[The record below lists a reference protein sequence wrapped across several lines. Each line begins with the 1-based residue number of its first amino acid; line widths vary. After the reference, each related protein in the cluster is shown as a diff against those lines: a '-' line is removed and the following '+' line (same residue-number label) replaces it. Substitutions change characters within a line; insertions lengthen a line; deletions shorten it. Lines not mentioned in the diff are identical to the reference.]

1 LPGLGDI
8 PFLARFSTTATTCQ
22 YKSELVVLV
31 RPTVIHDAS
40 IEGNYRNFRET
51 LPNREFFKSDQVY
64 RPFSL
69 PERHPVPLQ

>member
-1 LPGLGDI
+1 M
-8 PFLARFSTTATTCQ
+8 
-22 YKSELVVLV
+22 VLV